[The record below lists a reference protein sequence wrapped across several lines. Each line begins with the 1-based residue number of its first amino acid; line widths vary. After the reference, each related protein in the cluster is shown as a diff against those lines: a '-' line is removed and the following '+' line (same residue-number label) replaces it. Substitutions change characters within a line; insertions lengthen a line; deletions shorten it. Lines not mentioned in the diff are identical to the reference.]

1 MGDSCRYVP
10 VLRIFRHARRA
21 PLTSLR
27 GCLERL
33 AELAYRASYTRFH
46 AEYAVDAQG
55 RLPAS
60 GAPRPAGGAARDPA
74 AASAEGAASAPPSPP
89 PSPPQQPPQQPP
101 SPPRIPRFVDFQA
114 LEPPPAE
121 PDNNS
126 RVSEIG
132 VALTSIRTTRSTRST
147 DGSTRSTDGRL
158 STIESPRVVS
168 LAVPPPPLDPARQ
181 SHVRRLTGTC
191 EEADEEAGGV
201 GPESARGGPLSGV
214 PESIAEL
221 SGVAA
226 QRTPRGDSATA
237 TASATGKAK
246 LSRKQAWK
254 QAWRA
259 RRQAWRDAIEARSAD
274 ARLNGPISPSE
285 IVEHPLM
292 VHSQIAAFLYAAIAE
307 EGISEE
313 EARDELDAI
322 CG

>member
-1 MGDSCRYVP
+1 M
-10 VLRIFRHARRA
+10 
-21 PLTSLR
+21 
-27 GCLERL
+27 
-33 AELAYRASYTRFH
+33 
-46 AEYAVDAQG
+46 
-55 RLPAS
+55 
-60 GAPRPAGGAARDPA
+60 
-74 AASAEGAASAPPSPP
+74 
-89 PSPPQQPPQQPP
+89 
-101 SPPRIPRFVDFQA
+101 
-114 LEPPPAE
+114 
-121 PDNNS
+121 
-126 RVSEIG
+126 
-132 VALTSIRTTRSTRST
+132 
-147 DGSTRSTDGRL
+147 
-158 STIESPRVVS
+158 
-168 LAVPPPPLDPARQ
+168 
-181 SHVRRLTGTC
+181 RRLTGTC

>member
-27 GCLERL
+27 GCRERL
-33 AELAYRASYTRFH
+33 AELAYRASYSRYH

-89 PSPPQQPPQQPP
+89 PSPPQPPP
-101 SPPRIPRFVDFQA
+101 SPPRIPRFVDFKA

-132 VALTSIRTTRSTRST
+132 VVLTSIRTTRSTRST
-147 DGSTRSTDGRL
+147 SGRP

-168 LAVPPPPLDPARQ
+168 LAVPPPPMDPARQ

-191 EEADEEAGGV
+191 EEADEEADGV
-201 GPESARGGPLSGV
+201 GPESVRGGPLSGV

-237 TASATGKAK
+237 TATATGKAK
-246 LSRKQAWK
+246 LSRR